1 MSVAIIGGTG
11 IYNVEGIATEELVL
25 NTEYGTVQLF
35 QGRGEYGDLY
45 FIPRHGTGHTVPPH
59 KVNYRANIAALQQ
72 LGVKRAVGIY
82 AIGSITD
89 NVPPGEIGL
98 VDQFIDMTHGRESTF
113 YNGGASGL
121 QHTEMSEPYCKALG
135 KSILAA
141 AREHNVALNTT
152 GTYLCC
158 NGPRF
163 ETAAEIR
170 MYKMWG
176 ADYAGMT
183 AATETTLARERGIHF
198 AGLVYSINWAAG
210 IKADIEFITRDEVTE
225 NKGKLLR
232 LAVEGLYATEQS
244 CNCEYQPVF

>member
-11 IYNVEGIATEELVL
+11 IYSVEGIATEELAL
-25 NTEYGTVQLF
+25 STEYGPVHLF

-45 FIPRHGTGHTVPPH
+45 FIPRHGTEHTVPPH
-59 KVNYRANIAALQQ
+59 KVNYRANIAALHQ
-72 LGVKRAVGIY
+72 LGVRKAVGIY

-113 YNGGASGL
+113 YNGGESGL

-141 AREHNVALNTT
+141 AREQNVALSGS

-183 AATETTLARERGIHF
+183 ASTETSLARERGIHF

-210 IKADIEFITRDEVTE
+210 IKADIEFITRSKVAE
-225 NKGKLLR
+225 NKAKLLK
-232 LAVEGLYATEQS
+232 LAVEGLYAIDQP